1 MKSNTNL
8 TGNWWETEIAHQII
22 TKKYMHEDETTFEQ
36 FIHRV
41 SGIFSDG
48 LKPKIKQ
55 ALIDA
60 DFIPAGRTLYASGAK
75 GKFKAST
82 SNCYCM
88 RSPEDNIEDIFEV
101 AKETARIFSM
111 GGGVG
116 INVSKLRP
124 NGAKV
129 CNAAKTSTGAVSF
142 LNIFNSVGEV
152 IGANNRRSAL
162 MLGLDCSHP
171 DIYEFLEAKANN
183 ESIQSANLSILFT
196 DEFMNAVANGLNYTL
211 VFKVKST
218 GEIII
223 KEINA
228 RDFFQKFCEY
238 QWSYAEPKH
247 NWAM

>member
-41 SGIFSDG
+41 SGIFSDE
-48 LKPKIKQ
+48 LK
-55 ALIDA
+55 
-60 DFIPAGRTLYASGAK
+60 LYAAGAK

-88 RSPEDNIEDIFEV
+88 RSPDDNIEDIFEV

-152 IGANNRRSAL
+152 IGANNRR
-162 MLGLDCSHP
+162 
-171 DIYEFLEAKANN
+171 K
-183 ESIQSANLSILFT
+183 
-196 DEFMNAVANGLNYTL
+196 
-211 VFKVKST
+211 
-218 GEIII
+218 
-223 KEINA
+223 
-228 RDFFQKFCEY
+228 
-238 QWSYAEPKH
+238 
-247 NWAM
+247 